1 MTFYCILDKF
11 AFLKAALCKNCL
23 ISHYDILTMHY
34 FIVIEIE
41 KTSCEIYNLV
51 QYDAID
57 LNCYQFNGVTHLFH
71 SVSLSPVPGKVV
83 FVLQR

>member
-51 QYDAID
+51 QYKAID
-57 LNCYQFNGVTHLFH
+57 LNCYQFIGVKDLFH
-71 SVSLSPVPGKVV
+71 SVSLNLVPGKVV